1 MKLKRLLRAL
11 VGTLLIGLIA
21 LALVRV
27 VCLRVF
33 TVVTG
38 SMEPTIHGAV
48 DEGDGFPGE
57 RVLVAFGPLFDPDE
71 LERFD
76 LVVFQREGQGAPL
89 CKRLIGLPGDRLQLV
104 GGDLLVN
111 GAVLPA
117 GVPRPAWI
125 DVFDQAR
132 DAVEEHFHYARTGD
146 SPWQVGAEVL
156 SLSAEDIARGAER
169 GMMLFQRE
177 LTDTVRLGDG
187 ALDAGVLQ
195 VNDAR
200 LELEFFVEPDAYE
213 RGGQLRFRLVEG
225 GDRFEAVLE
234 FGADGAELSLER
246 QPGGEVLARVP
257 IANAAGRW
265 WRLGFENRD
274 DHLALE
280 LADVRGEG
288 VPLTVTAT
296 YAGNRPFQGL
306 LPDGLSSIAPRVAF
320 GGTGVRARFRGVRVF
335 RDLYWTA
342 TGDWGGRPQ
351 IELGPGEYFAVG
363 DNSANSLDSRHW
375 GPLREEELIGRP
387 IWIVGPADSRR
398 PLE

>member
-1 MKLKRLLRAL
+1 LKLKRLLRAL
-11 VGTLLIGLIA
+11 VGTLLIGLIV

-38 SMEPTIHGAV
+38 SMEPTIHGTAGGE
-48 DEGDGFPGE
+48 EGFGGE
-57 RVLVAFGPLFDPDE
+57 HVLVAFGPLFDPSA

-89 CKRLIGLPGDRLQLV
+89 CKRLVGLPGDRLQLA
-104 GGDLLVN
+104 GGDLLLN
-111 GAVLPA
+111 GMVLPA
-117 GVPRPAWI
+117 GVARPPWV
-125 DVFDQAR
+125 DVFDQAS
-132 DAVEEHFHYARTGD
+132 DAVEEHFHYARTAD
-146 SPWQVGAEVL
+146 SPWRVDDGEL
-156 SLSAEDIARGAER
+156 MLSAEDVARGAEL

-200 LELEFFVEPDAYE
+200 LELEFFVEPGANE
-213 RGGQLRFRLVEG
+213 RGGQLRFRLVED
-225 GDRFEAVLE
+225 GDRFEVVLE
-234 FGADGAELSLER
+234 LGADGAELSLQR
-246 QPGGEVLARVP
+246 QPGDEVLARVP
-257 IANAAGRW
+257 VANVAGGW

-280 LADVRGEG
+280 LADVRGERM
-288 VPLTVTAT
+288 PLTVTAS
-296 YAGNRPFQGL
+296 YSGNRAFQGL

-320 GGTGVRARFRGVRVF
+320 GGSGVQARFRNVSVF

-342 TGDWGGRPQ
+342 TGEWGARPL
-351 IELGPGEYFAVG
+351 IELGPGEYFAIG

-387 IWIVGPADSRR
+387 VWIVGPADSRR